1 MEESQV
7 VVVELRAHGSFVV
20 GMLRDWRALI
30 CFGSRVDVVDAVA
43 VVKRRRRRRKG
54 SGFGFIFGIF

>member
-1 MEESQV
+1 M
-7 VVVELRAHGSFVV
+7 VVELRAHGSFVV

-43 VVKRRRRRRKG
+43 VVKRRRRRKG